1 MSFTNLE
8 NRPEKLY
15 FDIQVE
21 NLNNIS
27 SLPSVLSFTET
38 RNTPLLINPE
48 DYYMSVIRFTLD
60 TPTLPVITPSIQ
72 YNQANPNLTIY
83 SVTLSWANPIAPF
96 QQFNQQTYI
105 TFAPQDL
112 ATVVPVAPSF
122 TPNKLQDNQTGYY
135 YIYSYQYWIFLV
147 NNTLTTCYNAL
158 NAQVVGAGLVLPT
171 THAPVMSFDTQRNIA
186 ILNCDILGY
195 NDNIANHIEIFF
207 NLPLYQL
214 FSSFPIYIL
223 PLTAVLGK
231 NIRISTNDFGNANT
245 TQFPTT
251 TPTYTAIQV
260 FQEYSTIELWSSVRA
275 IVFCSST
282 LPIIP
287 TQVSAPV
294 LIANGIYIG
303 NNGNNSNQAPVI
315 TDMVVSDGLWKPS
328 IVYEPS
334 AQYRLI
340 SMTGNRPIYTVD
352 ISVYWKDTT
361 GTLNNFRLGA
371 GSGASIKLL
380 FTRKDSIN
388 YKA

>member
-122 TPNKLQDNQTGYY
+122 TPNKLQEKIRQHL
-135 YIYSYQYWIFLV
+135 FFHK
-147 NNTLTTCYNAL
+147 
-158 NAQVVGAGLVLPT
+158 GL
-171 THAPVMSFDTQRNIA
+171 SRDQ
-186 ILNCDILGY
+186 
-195 NDNIANHIEIFF
+195 
-207 NLPLYQL
+207 
-214 FSSFPIYIL
+214 
-223 PLTAVLGK
+223 
-231 NIRISTNDFGNANT
+231 
-245 TQFPTT
+245 
-251 TPTYTAIQV
+251 
-260 FQEYSTIELWSSVRA
+260 
-275 IVFCSST
+275 
-282 LPIIP
+282 
-287 TQVSAPV
+287 
-294 LIANGIYIG
+294 
-303 NNGNNSNQAPVI
+303 
-315 TDMVVSDGLWKPS
+315 
-328 IVYEPS
+328 
-334 AQYRLI
+334 
-340 SMTGNRPIYTVD
+340 
-352 ISVYWKDTT
+352 
-361 GTLNNFRLGA
+361 
-371 GSGASIKLL
+371 
-380 FTRKDSIN
+380 
-388 YKA
+388 KA